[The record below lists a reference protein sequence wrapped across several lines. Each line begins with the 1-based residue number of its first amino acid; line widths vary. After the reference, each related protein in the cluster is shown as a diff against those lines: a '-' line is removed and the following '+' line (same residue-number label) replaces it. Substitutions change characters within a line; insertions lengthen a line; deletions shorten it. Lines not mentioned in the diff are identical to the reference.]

1 MKGKIK
7 IIILVIVLLIA
18 VAAAILLGTGTKTIK
33 TAEVTIEEG
42 SDTMEIAHTLKKSGV
57 IRSEAAFLVRLKTS
71 SYAGKL
77 RYGTYEIK
85 KGTSMNRLFQMLATE
100 GAKKNT
106 INLTVPEGYSAEQ
119 IGDELQKQGV
129 CKKDEFLKA
138 VDTKGN
144 YDFKWL
150 AKIKE
155 DKNREHVL
163 QGYLY
168 PDTYNIYKTAT
179 PKEIVTVMLENFE
192 KHYSQLDAWDRLDQ
206 IVTEASVIER
216 ETGVD
221 SERATIAGVIEN
233 RMAKKMRL
241 QVDATVLYPLTN
253 GMYDKKS
260 VTYKDLKVDSPYN
273 TYLNKGLPVGPI
285 CNPSIESM
293 EAAANPQ
300 KHKYLY
306 YHTKS
311 KDSKEH
317 NFYKTYEEHIKSQ
330 KKE

>member
-7 IIILVIVLLIA
+7 IIILVVVLLAA
-18 VAAAILLGTGTKTIK
+18 VAAAVLLGTSTKTIK
-33 TAEVTIEEG
+33 TAEVTIKEG
-42 SDTMEIAHTLKKSGV
+42 SDTMEIAHTLKKNGV
-57 IRSEAAFLVRLKTS
+57 IRSEAAFLIRLKTS

-129 CKKDEFLKA
+129 CTKDDFLKA
-138 VDTKGN
+138 VNTKDA
-144 YDFKWL
+144 YDFKWMTQ
-150 AKIKE
+150 IKE
-155 DKNREHVL
+155 DEDREYML

-179 PKEIVTVMLENFE
+179 PKEIVTMMLQNFE
-192 KHYSQLDAWDRLDQ
+192 KHYLEIDSWDTLDQ

-233 RMAKKMRL
+233 RIAKKMPL
-241 QVDATVLYPLTN
+241 QVDATVLYPLTE

-260 VTYKDLKVDSPYN
+260 VTYKDLKVVSPYN
-273 TYLNKGLPVGPI
+273 TYLNKGLPAGPI
-285 CNPSIESM
+285 CNPSIKSM
-293 EAAANPQ
+293 KAAANPQ
-300 KHKYLY
+300 KHKYYY

-330 KKE
+330 KKK